1 MAKYQNRV
9 VASAASRG
17 HYSDKLDMK
26 AVDATRFI
34 LDRSW
39 VCALRNG
46 RIDQAISMVTFMRR
60 IRRIDFGGKKRR

>member
-17 HYSDKLDMK
+17 HYSDKLNMK
-26 AVDATRFI
+26 AIDATPFI

-46 RIDQAISMVTFMRR
+46 RIDQAMSMVTFMRR
-60 IRRIDFGGKKRR
+60 I